1 MMITIL
7 LAYYTKKTSKSMEES
22 LLDTERIRENPGELQ
37 GMILSSSPLFI
48 KWYSL
53 LFLSQRWT
61 VASS

>member
-7 LAYYTKKTSKSMEES
+7 LAYYTKKTSKSKEES
-22 LLDTERIRENPGELQ
+22 LIDTERIRENPGELQ